1 VKWFSLIS
9 LITKFE
15 SMSNELLMILF
26 EYYDLYSLFNSFS
39 SLNYRIDNI
48 LQHCQVHVDLDQVK
62 PIDFVEILKS
72 K

>member
-1 VKWFSLIS
+1 MKWFSLIS